1 MAEAI
6 LTVLGS
12 GSRGNSLHLEHRGQA
27 VLVDAGLSA
36 RQLEARLEEAG
47 ATEAELLGIVLT
59 HEHGDHTA
67 GLKTFLKKR
76 KVPVYASQGTRD
88 ALEPHL
94 ATAQWRSFEAGAL
107 LEIGGFRM
115 ETFPVPH
122 DAAEPIGLRVT
133 AGRVRVG
140 LISDLG
146 FVTRLV
152 VERLRGCHALVL
164 ESNYDETMLREEE
177 KRPWSVKQ
185 RISARHGHLSN
196 GAAAK
201 LVEEVAGPEL
211 RELFLG
217 HISEECNRPELARE
231 AIAGALQ
238 KVGRSGVR
246 IHETSADRVG
256 ERVVLGP
263 KISLA

>member
-12 GSRGNSLHLEHRGQA
+12 GSRGNALHLEHRGSA
-27 VLVDAGLSA
+27 LLVDAGLSA
-36 RQLEARLEEAG
+36 KQLEMRMEETGAAG
-47 ATEAELLGIVLT
+47 AQLLGVVLT
-59 HEHGDHTA
+59 HEHGDHCA

-76 KVPVYASQGTRD
+76 KVPVYASHGTKD
-88 ALEPHL
+88 ALEPHV
-94 ATAQWRSFEAGAL
+94 ATAEWRAFEAGAQV
-107 LEIGGFRM
+107 EIGAFRV

-133 AGRVRVG
+133 TGATRIG

-152 VERLRGCHALVL
+152 VERLKGCAALVL
-164 ESNYDETMLREEE
+164 ESNYDEAMLREEE

-201 LVEEVAGPEL
+201 LVEEVAGVEL
-211 RELFLG
+211 REIFLS
-217 HISEECNRPELARE
+217 HISEDCNRPELARKAMEE
-231 AIAGALQ
+231 ALRKA
-238 KVGRSGVR
+238 GRSGVR
-246 IHETSADRVG
+246 IHETCADQAGPRV
-256 ERVVLGP
+256 E
-263 KISLA
+263 I

>member
-12 GSRGNSLHLEHRGQA
+12 GSRGNALHLEHRGAA

-36 RQLEARLEEAG
+36 KQLETRLEEAG
-47 ATEAELLGIVLT
+47 AAGSELLGVVLT

-76 KVPVYASQGTRD
+76 KVPLYASHGTKE

-94 ATAQWRSFEAGAL
+94 ATAEWRAFEAGAL

-133 AGRVRVG
+133 VGTVRIG

-217 HISEECNRPELARE
+217 HISEDCNRPELARKAMEE
-231 AIAGALQ
+231 ALAKAGR
-238 KVGRSGVR
+238 KGVR

-256 ERVVLGP
+256 ERVAILGG
-263 KISLA
+263 K

>member
-1 MAEAI
+1 MAGTI

-12 GSRGNSLHLEHRGQA
+12 GSRGNSLHLEHQGKA
-27 VLVDAGLSA
+27 LLVDAGLSA
-36 RQLEARLEEAG
+36 KQLEVRMDEVGVTA
-47 ATEAELLGIVLT
+47 AELLGVLLT

-76 KVPVYASQGTRD
+76 KVPLYASHGTKD

-94 ATAQWRSFEAGAL
+94 ATAEWRSFEAGAL
-107 LEIGGFRM
+107 LEIGGFRI

-122 DAAEPIGLRVT
+122 DATEPIGMRVT
-133 AGRVRVG
+133 AGKVRIG

-152 VERLRGCHALVL
+152 VERLKGCHALVL
-164 ESNYDETMLREEE
+164 ESNYDEAMLREEE

-217 HISEECNRPELARE
+217 HISEDCNRPELARRAMEE
-231 AIAGALQ
+231 ALKKAG
-238 KVGRSGVR
+238 RTGVR
-246 IHETSADRVG
+246 IHETTAERVG
-256 ERVVLGP
+256 ERVEIHAG
-263 KISLA
+263 K

>member
-1 MAEAI
+1 MAETI

-12 GSRGNSLHLEHRGQA
+12 GSRGNALHLEHRGTA
-27 VLVDAGLSA
+27 LLVDAGLSA
-36 RQLEARLEEAG
+36 KQLEARLEEVDAVQ
-47 ATEAELLGIVLT
+47 AELLGVILT

-76 KVPVYASQGTRD
+76 KIPVYASHGTKD

-94 ATAQWRSFEAGAL
+94 ATVEWRSFEAGAEL
-107 LEIGGFRM
+107 LVGEFRV

-122 DAAEPIGLRVT
+122 DAAEPIGMRVS
-133 AGRVRVG
+133 AGKVKIG

-152 VERLRGCHALVL
+152 VERLKGCHALVL
-164 ESNYDETMLREEE
+164 ESNYDEAMLRGEE

-211 RELFLG
+211 QELFLG
-217 HISEECNRPELARE
+217 HISEDCNRPELARRAIEE
-231 AIAGALQ
+231 ALKKAGRA
-238 KVGRSGVR
+238 GVR
-246 IHETSADRVG
+246 IHETTADRVG
-256 ERVVLGP
+256 DRVGIQP
-263 KISLA
+263 GK

>member
-1 MAEAI
+1 MAEVI

-12 GSRGNSLHLEHRGQA
+12 GSRGNALHLEHRGAA

-36 RQLEARLEEAG
+36 KQLEARMEEAG
-47 ATEAELLGIVLT
+47 ASAAELLGVVLT

-76 KVPVYASQGTRD
+76 KIPVYASHGTKE

-94 ATAQWRSFEAGAL
+94 ATAEWRSFEAGTGI
-107 LEIGGFRM
+107 EIGAFRV

-122 DAAEPIGLRVT
+122 DAADPIGLRVT
-133 AGRVRVG
+133 AGTVRIG

-152 VERLRGCHALVL
+152 VERLKGCHALVL
-164 ESNYDETMLREEE
+164 ESNYDEAMLREEE

-217 HISEECNRPELARE
+217 HISEDCNRPELARKAME
-231 AIAGALQ
+231 GALA
-238 KVGRSGVR
+238 KAGRKEVR

-256 ERVVLGP
+256 ERV
-263 KISLA
+263 KILAGK

>member
-12 GSRGNSLHLEHRGQA
+12 GSRGNSLHLEQGGGA

-36 RQLEARLEEAG
+36 RQLEARMEEAG
-47 ATEAELLGIVLT
+47 VAEAQLLGIFLT

-76 KVPVYASQGTRD
+76 KVPVYASHGTKE
-88 ALEPHL
+88 ALEPQL
-94 ATAQWRSFEAGAL
+94 ATAEWRSFEAGTRV
-107 LEIGGFRM
+107 EIGGFVF

-122 DAAEPIGLRVT
+122 DAAEPVGFRVT
-133 AGRVRVG
+133 AGAVRIG

-152 VERLRGCHALVL
+152 VERLKGCHALVL
-164 ESNYDETMLREEE
+164 ESNYDEAMLREEE

-211 RELFLG
+211 RDLVLG
-217 HISEECNRPELARE
+217 HISEDCNRPELARKAMEE
-231 AIAGALQ
+231 ALARA
-238 KVGRSGVR
+238 GRSGVR

-256 ERVVLGP
+256 ERVRVAAG
-263 KISLA
+263 K

>member
-12 GSRGNSLHLEHRGQA
+12 GSRGNSLHLEYRGQA

-36 RQLEARLEEAG
+36 KQLEARMEEAG
-47 ATEAELLGIVLT
+47 AAGAELLGILLT

-76 KVPVYASQGTRD
+76 KIPIYTSHGTKD

-94 ATAQWRSFEAGAL
+94 ATADWRSFEAGTQV
-107 LEIGGFRM
+107 EIGSFRI

-122 DAAEPIGLRVT
+122 DAAEPIGLRIT
-133 AGRVRVG
+133 TGAVRIG

-152 VERLRGCHALVL
+152 VERLKGCHALVL
-164 ESNYDETMLREEE
+164 ESNYDEAMLREEE

-211 RELFLG
+211 RDLLLG
-217 HISEECNRPELARE
+217 HISEDCNRPELARVAMEE
-231 AIAGALQ
+231 ALRKAGR
-238 KVGRSGVR
+238 KGVR

-256 ERVVLGP
+256 ERVEIEAG
-263 KISLA
+263 K

>member
-12 GSRGNSLHLEHRGQA
+12 GSRGNALHLEHRGAA

-36 RQLEARLEEAG
+36 KQLEMRLEEAG
-47 ATEAELLGIVLT
+47 AAEAELLGVILT

-76 KVPVYASQGTRD
+76 RVPIYASHGTKD
-88 ALEPHL
+88 ALEAVL
-94 ATAQWRSFEAGAL
+94 ATAEWRAFEAGSL
-107 LEIGGFRM
+107 LEIGGLKI

-133 AGRVRVG
+133 AGGVRIG

-152 VERLRGCHALVL
+152 VERLKGCAALVL
-164 ESNYDETMLREEE
+164 ESNYDEAMLRDEE

-196 GAAAK
+196 EAAAK

-211 RELFLG
+211 RDIFLG
-217 HISEECNRPELARE
+217 HISEDCNRPELARKVME
-231 AIAGALQ
+231 GALQ
-238 KVGRSGVR
+238 KAGRAGVR

-256 ERVVLGP
+256 ERVEIHAG
-263 KISLA
+263 K

>member
-1 MAEAI
+1 M
-6 LTVLGS
+6 
-12 GSRGNSLHLEHRGQA
+12 
-27 VLVDAGLSA
+27 LVDAGLSA
-36 RQLEARLEEAG
+36 KQLEVRMEEAG
-47 ATEAELLGIVLT
+47 AAGAELVGILLT

-76 KVPVYASQGTRD
+76 KIPIFASHGTKEV
-88 ALEPHL
+88 LEPHL
-94 ATAQWRSFEAGAL
+94 ATADWRSFEAGTL
-107 LEIGGFRM
+107 VEIGSFRI

-133 AGRVRVG
+133 AGSTRIG

-152 VERLRGCHALVL
+152 VERLKGCHALVL
-164 ESNYDETMLREEE
+164 ESNYDEAMLREEE

-211 RELFLG
+211 RELFLS
-217 HISEECNRPELARE
+217 HISEDCNRPELARKAMEE
-231 AIAGALQ
+231 ALGRAGR
-238 KVGRSGVR
+238 KGVR

-256 ERVVLGP
+256 VRVE
-263 KISLA
+263 ILAGK

>member
-1 MAEAI
+1 MANAI

-12 GSRGNSLHLEHRGQA
+12 GSRGNSFHLEHRGTA
-27 VLVDAGLSA
+27 LLIDAGLSA
-36 RQLEARLEEAG
+36 KQLEARMEEAG
-47 ATEAELLGIVLT
+47 AAAAELLGVVLT

-76 KVPVYASQGTRD
+76 KVPVYASHGTKD

-94 ATAQWRSFEAGAL
+94 ATADWRSFEAGAQ
-107 LEIGGFRM
+107 LELGAFRI

-122 DAAEPIGLRVT
+122 DAAEPIGMRVT
-133 AGRVRVG
+133 AGDVRIG

-152 VERLRGCHALVL
+152 VERLRGCTALVL
-164 ESNYDETMLREEE
+164 ESNYDEAMLREEE
-177 KRPWSVKQ
+177 KRPWAVKQ

-217 HISEECNRPELARE
+217 HISEDCNRPELARKAMEE
-231 AIAGALQ
+231 ALRVAG
-238 KVGRSGVR
+238 RTGVR
-246 IHETSADRVG
+246 IHETSAARVG
-256 ERVVLGP
+256 ERVSIQAG
-263 KISLA
+263 K

>member
-1 MAEAI
+1 MAETI

-12 GSRGNSLHLEHRGQA
+12 GSRGNALHLEHRGMA
-27 VLVDAGLSA
+27 LLVDAGLSA
-36 RQLEARLEEAG
+36 EQLEARLEEVDAVQ
-47 ATEAELLGIVLT
+47 AELLGVILT
-59 HEHGDHTA
+59 HEHGDHTS

-76 KVPVYASQGTRD
+76 KIPVYASHGTKD

-94 ATAQWRSFEAGAL
+94 ATVEWRSFEAGAEL
-107 LEIGGFRM
+107 LVGEFRV

-122 DAAEPIGLRVT
+122 DAAEPIGMRVS
-133 AGRVRVG
+133 AGKVKIG

-152 VERLRGCHALVL
+152 VERLKGCHALVL
-164 ESNYDETMLREEE
+164 ESNYDEAMLRGEE

-211 RELFLG
+211 QELFLG
-217 HISEECNRPELARE
+217 HISEDCNRPELARRAIEE
-231 AIAGALQ
+231 ALKKAGRA
-238 KVGRSGVR
+238 GVR
-246 IHETSADRVG
+246 IHETTADRVG
-256 ERVVLGP
+256 ERVEIHAG
-263 KISLA
+263 K

>member
-1 MAEAI
+1 MAETI

-12 GSRGNSLHLEHRGQA
+12 GSRGNALHLEHRGQA
-27 VLVDAGLSA
+27 LLVDAGLSA
-36 RQLEARLEEAG
+36 KQLEARMEEAG
-47 ATEAELLGIVLT
+47 AAGAALLGIFLT

-76 KVPVYASQGTRD
+76 KIPLYASHGTKD

-94 ATAQWRSFEAGAL
+94 ATAEWRSFEAGAEL
-107 LEIGGFRM
+107 VVGEFRI

-122 DAAEPIGLRVT
+122 DAAEPIGMRVT
-133 AGRVRVG
+133 AGKVRIG
-140 LISDLG
+140 LVSDLG
-146 FVTRLV
+146 YVTRLV
-152 VERLRGCHALVL
+152 VERLKGCHALVL
-164 ESNYDETMLREEE
+164 ESNYDEAMLREEE

-211 RELFLG
+211 RDLLLG
-217 HISEECNRPELARE
+217 HISEDCNRPELARKVMEE
-231 AIAGALQ
+231 ALAR
-238 KVGRSGVR
+238 VGRKGVR

-256 ERVVLGP
+256 ERVEIGSG
-263 KISLA
+263 K

>member
-1 MAEAI
+1 MADAI

-12 GSRGNSLHLEHRGQA
+12 GSRGNSFHLEHRGTA
-27 VLVDAGLSA
+27 LLIDAGLSA
-36 RQLEARLEEAG
+36 KQLEARMEEAG
-47 ATEAELLGIVLT
+47 AAAAELLGVVLT

-76 KVPVYASQGTRD
+76 KVPVYASHGTKD

-94 ATAQWRSFEAGAL
+94 ATADWRSFEAGAQ
-107 LEIGGFRM
+107 LELGAFRI

-122 DAAEPIGLRVT
+122 DAAEPT
-133 AGRVRVG
+133 
-140 LISDLG
+140 DLG

-152 VERLRGCHALVL
+152 VERLRGCAALVL
-164 ESNYDETMLREEE
+164 ESNYDEAMLREEE
-177 KRPWSVKQ
+177 KRPWAVKQ

-217 HISEECNRPELARE
+217 HISEDCNRPELARKAMEE
-231 AIAGALQ
+231 ALRVAG
-238 KVGRSGVR
+238 RTGVR
-246 IHETSADRVG
+246 IHETSATRVG
-256 ERVVLGP
+256 ERVGIQAG
-263 KISLA
+263 K

>member
-12 GSRGNSLHLEHRGQA
+12 GSRGNALHLEHGGQA

-36 RQLEARLEEAG
+36 KQLEMRMESSGAAG
-47 ATEAELLGIVLT
+47 AELLGVILT
-59 HEHGDHTA
+59 HEHGDHSS
-67 GLKTFLKKR
+67 GLKTFLRKR
-76 KVPVYASQGTRD
+76 KVPVYASHGTKD
-88 ALEPHL
+88 ALEPQL
-94 ATAQWRSFEAGAL
+94 ATVEWRSFEAGAR
-107 LEIGGFRM
+107 LEIGSFGV

-122 DAAEPIGLRVT
+122 DAAEPVGLRVT
-133 AGRVRVG
+133 VGKVRIG

-152 VERLRGCHALVL
+152 VERLKGCTALVL
-164 ESNYDETMLREEE
+164 ESNYDEAMLREEE

-211 RELFLG
+211 RELLLG
-217 HISEECNRPELARE
+217 HISEDCNRPELARGAMEE
-231 AIAGALQ
+231 ALRWAG
-238 KVGRSGVR
+238 RPGVR
-246 IHETSADRVG
+246 IHETLADRVG
-256 ERVVLGP
+256 ERVRVAAG
-263 KISLA
+263 K

>member
-1 MAEAI
+1 
-6 LTVLGS
+6 
-12 GSRGNSLHLEHRGQA
+12 
-27 VLVDAGLSA
+27 LVG
-36 RQLEARLEEAG
+36 E
-47 ATEAELLGIVLT
+47 
-59 HEHGDHTA
+59 
-67 GLKTFLKKR
+67 
-76 KVPVYASQGTRD
+76 
-88 ALEPHL
+88 
-94 ATAQWRSFEAGAL
+94 
-107 LEIGGFRM
+107 FRV

-122 DAAEPIGLRVT
+122 DAAEPIGMRVS
-133 AGRVRVG
+133 AGKVRIG

-152 VERLRGCHALVL
+152 VERLKGCHALVL
-164 ESNYDETMLREEE
+164 ESNYDETMLRQEE

-217 HISEECNRPELARE
+217 HISEDCNRPELARRAME
-231 AIAGALQ
+231 EALQ
-238 KVGRSGVR
+238 KAGLPRVR

-256 ERVVLGP
+256 QRVGIQAG
-263 KISLA
+263 K

>member
-1 MAEAI
+1 MAETI

-27 VLVDAGLSA
+27 LLVDAGLSA
-36 RQLEARLEEAG
+36 KQLEARMEEVGAAG
-47 ATEAELLGIVLT
+47 AALLGIFLT

-76 KVPVYASQGTRD
+76 KIPLYASHGTKD

-94 ATAQWRSFEAGAL
+94 ATAEWRSFEAGAEL
-107 LEIGGFRM
+107 VVGEFRI

-122 DAAEPIGLRVT
+122 DAAEPIGMRVT
-133 AGRVRVG
+133 AGAARIG

-152 VERLRGCHALVL
+152 VERLKGCHALVL
-164 ESNYDETMLREEE
+164 ESNYDEAMLREEE

-211 RELFLG
+211 RDLLLG
-217 HISEECNRPELARE
+217 HISEDCNRPELARVAMEE
-231 AIAGALQ
+231 ALRKAGR
-238 KVGRSGVR
+238 KGVR

-256 ERVVLGP
+256 ERVEIEAG
-263 KISLA
+263 K

>member
-1 MAEAI
+1 M
-6 LTVLGS
+6 
-12 GSRGNSLHLEHRGQA
+12 
-27 VLVDAGLSA
+27 VDAGLSA
-36 RQLEARLEEAG
+36 KQLEARMEEAG
-47 ATEAELLGIVLT
+47 ATAAELLGVILT

-67 GLKTFLKKR
+67 GLRTFLKKR
-76 KVPVYASQGTRD
+76 KIPVFASHGTKD
-88 ALEPHL
+88 ALEPEL
-94 ATAQWRSFEAGAL
+94 ATAEWRSFEAGAL
-107 LEIGGFRM
+107 VEIGGFRI

-122 DAAEPIGLRVT
+122 DAAEPIGMRVS
-133 AGRVRVG
+133 AGKVKVG

-152 VERLRGCHALVL
+152 VERLKGCHALVL
-164 ESNYDETMLREEE
+164 ESNYDEAMLREEE

-217 HISEECNRPELARE
+217 HISEDCNRPELAKRAIEE
-231 AIAGALQ
+231 ALR
-238 KVGRSGVR
+238 KSGRKGVR
-246 IHETSADRVG
+246 VHETSAERVG
-256 ERVVLGP
+256 ERVEIHAG
-263 KISLA
+263 K

>member
-1 MAEAI
+1 MVEAI

-12 GSRGNSLHLEHRGQA
+12 GSRGNALHLEHRGAA

-36 RQLEARLEEAG
+36 KQLEMRMEEAG
-47 ATEAELLGIVLT
+47 AVEAELLGIILT

-76 KVPVYASQGTRD
+76 KIPIFASHGTKD

-94 ATAQWRSFEAGAL
+94 ATAEWRSFEAGSL
-107 LEIGGFRM
+107 LEIGGFQI

-133 AGRVRVG
+133 VGGVRIG

-152 VERLRGCHALVL
+152 VERLKGCTALVL
-164 ESNYDETMLREEE
+164 ESNYDEAMLRDEE

-211 RELFLG
+211 RDLFLG
-217 HISEECNRPELARE
+217 HISEDCNRPELARKAMEE
-231 AIAGALQ
+231 ALKKAGRA
-238 KVGRSGVR
+238 GVR

-256 ERVVLGP
+256 PRVEIRAG
-263 KISLA
+263 K

>member
-12 GSRGNSLHLEHRGQA
+12 GSRGNALHLEHRG
-27 VLVDAGLSA
+27 VGLLVDAGLSA
-36 RQLEARLEEAG
+36 KQLEMRLEETGAG
-47 ATEAELLGIVLT
+47 EAKLAGVVLT

-76 KVPVYASQGTRD
+76 KIPLYASHGTKE

-94 ATAQWRSFEAGAL
+94 ATAEWRAFEAGTQ
-107 LEIGGFRM
+107 LEIGEFKI

-133 AGRVRVG
+133 TGAVRIG

-152 VERLRGCHALVL
+152 VERLRGCAALVL
-164 ESNYDETMLREEE
+164 ESNYDEAMLREEE

-217 HISEECNRPELARE
+217 HISEDCNRPELARQAMEE
-231 AIAGALQ
+231 ALR

-246 IHETSADRVG
+246 IHETCADQAGPRVEIHAG
-256 ERVVLGP
+256 
-263 KISLA
+263 K

>member
-12 GSRGNSLHLEHRGQA
+12 GSRGNSLHVEGGGKAL
-27 VLVDAGLSA
+27 LVDAGLSA
-36 RQLEARLEEAG
+36 KQLEARMEEVG
-47 ATEAELLGIVLT
+47 ASGAELLGVILT

-76 KVPVYASQGTRD
+76 KIPIYASHGTKD
-88 ALEPHL
+88 ALEPEL
-94 ATAQWRSFEAGAL
+94 ATVEWRSFEAGAL
-107 LEIGGFRM
+107 VEIGSFRI

-122 DAAEPIGLRVT
+122 DAAEPIGLRIT
-133 AGRVRVG
+133 CGRVRIG

-152 VERLRGCHALVL
+152 VERLKGCAALVL
-164 ESNYDETMLREEE
+164 ESNYDEAMLRDEE

-201 LVEEVAGPEL
+201 LLEEVAGPEL

-217 HISEECNRPELARE
+217 HISEDCNRPELARKAMEE
-231 AIAGALQ
+231 ALRR
-238 KVGRSGVR
+238 VGRAGVR
-246 IHETSADRVG
+246 IHETSANQVGARVEIHAG
-256 ERVVLGP
+256 
-263 KISLA
+263 K

>member
-1 MAEAI
+1 M
-6 LTVLGS
+6 LG
-12 GSRGNSLHLEHRGQA
+12 
-27 VLVDAGLSA
+27 V
-36 RQLEARLEEAG
+36 
-47 ATEAELLGIVLT
+47 VLT
-59 HEHGDHTA
+59 HEHGDHCA

-76 KVPVYASQGTRD
+76 KVPVYASHGTKD
-88 ALEPHL
+88 ALEPHV
-94 ATAQWRSFEAGAL
+94 ATAEWRAFEAGAQ
-107 LEIGGFRM
+107 LEIGAFRV

-133 AGRVRVG
+133 AGATRVG

-152 VERLRGCHALVL
+152 VERLKGCAALVL
-164 ESNYDETMLREEE
+164 ESNYDEAMLREEE

-201 LVEEVAGPEL
+201 LVEEVAGVEL

-217 HISEECNRPELARE
+217 HISEDCNRPELARKAMEE
-231 AIAGALQ
+231 ALRKA
-238 KVGRSGVR
+238 GRSGVR
-246 IHETSADRVG
+246 IHETCADQAGPRV
-256 ERVVLGP
+256 E
-263 KISLA
+263 I